1 MEYIH
6 NNKNA
11 LIVLHEIY
19 GVNEFI
25 EGVCTRY
32 HRIGFD
38 VYSPNLLNKESYSY
52 EQAADAYSNFMNE
65 IGFHVYEQINALV
78 NILKEKYDKV
88 LILGFS
94 VGATIAWRCS
104 ENSMCDGVIA
114 CYGSRIRDYLKVKP
128 SCQALLIF
136 AEEDSYN
143 VEKVMKELIHIKRVD
158 TIKLEAHHGFL
169 DTYSKYYDREQAK
182 KGYYYIDEFL
192 GQKNVDEYQN

>member
-19 GVNEFI
+19 GVNEFV
-25 EGVCTRY
+25 EDVCTRY

-38 VYSPNLLNKESYSY
+38 VYSPNLLNKECYPY
-52 EQAADAYSNFMNE
+52 EQAADAYSNFVNE

-88 LILGFS
+88 FILGFS

-114 CYGSRIRDYLKVKP
+114 CYGSRIRDYMDVKP
-128 SCQALLIF
+128 LCQVLLIF
-136 AEEDSYN
+136 AKEDSYN
-143 VEKVMKELIHIKRVD
+143 VEKVMKELIHVKRVC
-158 TIKLEAHHGFL
+158 IKKLEAYHGFL
-169 DTYSKYYDREQAK
+169 DAYSNYYDRKQAE
-182 KGYYYIDEFL
+182 KGYYYIAEFL

>member
-25 EGVCTRY
+25 KDVCTRY

-114 CYGSRIRDYLKVKP
+114 CYGSRIRDYLEVKP
-128 SCQALLIF
+128 SCQVLLIF
-136 AEEDSYN
+136 TDEDNYN
-143 VEKVMKELIHIKRVD
+143 VEIVMKQLIHIKGVN
-158 TIKLEAHHGFL
+158 IKKMEAHHGFL
-169 DTYSKYYDREQAK
+169 DTYSKYYHREEAMK
-182 KGYYYIDEFL
+182 VFCYIEEFL
-192 GQKNVDEYQN
+192 EKITNMKRW